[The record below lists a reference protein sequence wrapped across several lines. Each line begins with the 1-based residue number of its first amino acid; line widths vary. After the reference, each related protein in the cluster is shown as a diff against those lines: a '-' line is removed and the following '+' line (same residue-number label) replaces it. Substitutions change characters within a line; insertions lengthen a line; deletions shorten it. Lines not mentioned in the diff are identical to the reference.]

1 MEFSRQEYWSGLRGD
16 LLDPGIEPGSPALQ
30 ADGLPSEPPRNWS
43 WGKSMASQSLDFFF
57 VKMGMTAMPPY
68 LPGSP
73 SCARRVGTVLMTCK
87 QHSAIRYWSETK
99 CKRNDHLQPPL
110 GPEGGVERADLGS
123 TEDANK
129 MTGSTLRTAVRR
141 AKRSHGHVRFVLRGG
156 MVRLL
161 GRAVGIWRMG
171 LRDAFQHSRKK
182 P

>member
-1 MEFSRQEYWSGLRGD
+1 M
-16 LLDPGIEPGSPALQ
+16 
-30 ADGLPSEPPRNWS
+30 
-43 WGKSMASQSLDFFF
+43 
-57 VKMGMTAMPPY
+57 
-68 LPGSP
+68 
-73 SCARRVGTVLMTCK
+73 
-87 QHSAIRYWSETK
+87 
-99 CKRNDHLQPPL
+99 
-110 GPEGGVERADLGS
+110 ERADLGS